1 MKPFTKIILG
11 CVFAAG
17 LACPGFGQ
25 ITLSLSPLSDTLAV
39 GSTESYNLNVS
50 GLKGNVDYNGPAL
63 GGYSVAIDYNSLTAA
78 AQSVTFGSMLNLS
91 SDDFQSADLTTPG
104 VISISET
111 SFDTAAALETAQ
123 TSGFTL
129 ATITMQ
135 AVSNVTTA
143 LTIDTNPLNTSL
155 SDENGATLDL
165 VKVNNASLTA
175 IPEPSMTASVLGAL
189 AMGVGAVRRR
199 FPRLLKPAA

>member
-1 MKPFTKIILG
+1 
-11 CVFAAG
+11 
-17 LACPGFGQ
+17 
-25 ITLSLSPLSDTLAV
+25 
-39 GSTESYNLNVS
+39 
-50 GLKGNVDYNGPAL
+50 
-63 GGYSVAIDYNSLTAA
+63 
-78 AQSVTFGSMLNLS
+78 
-91 SDDFQSADLTTPG
+91 

-135 AVSNVTTA
+135 AVSNGTTA